1 MEILTTENFAEK
13 TKEGVVLVDFFA
25 DWCGPCKML
34 APVLEKLA
42 AEYEGKAKIVK
53 VNVDNDTALA
63 RQFGVVSIPNMFV
76 FKDGQVVDSLLGYNS
91 ANTIKAL
98 IDKAL

>member
-1 MEILTTENFAEK
+1 MEILTTKNFAEK

-76 FKDGQVVDSLLGYNS
+76 IKDGQVVDSLLGYHS
-91 ANTIKAL
+91 ANDIKAL
-98 IDKAL
+98 IDKTL

>member
-1 MEILTTENFAEK
+1 MEILTTKNFAEK

-42 AEYEGKAKIVK
+42 AEYEGKARIVK

-63 RQFGVVSIPNMFV
+63 RQFGVFSIPNMFL
-76 FKDGQVVDSLLGYNS
+76 FKDGQVVDSLLGYHS
-91 ANTIKAL
+91 ADDIKVLIEKAL
-98 IDKAL
+98 

>member
-1 MEILTTENFAEK
+1 MEILTTKNFAEK

-76 FKDGQVVDSLLGYNS
+76 FKDGQVVDSLLGYHS
-91 ANTIKAL
+91 ANDIKAL
-98 IDKAL
+98 IEKAL